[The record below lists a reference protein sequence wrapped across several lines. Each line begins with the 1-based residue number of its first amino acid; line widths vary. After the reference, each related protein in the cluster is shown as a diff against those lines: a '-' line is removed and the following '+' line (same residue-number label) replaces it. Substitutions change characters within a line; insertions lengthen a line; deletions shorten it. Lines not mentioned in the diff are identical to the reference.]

1 MTTSI
6 YSETLL
12 PIKLATGEAPFRFRC
27 YQDDSGAEAV
37 AIASRYFDRSNPV
50 NPRIHSSCMTS
61 EVFHSLG
68 CDCREQLDLALGY
81 INDHSG
87 LVIHLFQEDRGI
99 GPGHKTRA
107 CALQEFGYDTIESN
121 EFIGLPP
128 EARSYDPV
136 IGNLPTLIRP

>member
-99 GPGHKTRA
+99 GPGNQIRA
-107 CALQEFGYDTIESN
+107 
-121 EFIGLPP
+121 
-128 EARSYDPV
+128 
-136 IGNLPTLIRP
+136 